1 MSEPDRTSDNSGK
14 TPWNWILVTGALCAI
29 PILPSAGGYP
39 VVGFS
44 MLAIVILAYWALVKV
59 YGDGFVVE
67 GGCLAIILAVSLFTA
82 APWFVTWL
90 YDPPEGRVEAPPLV
104 PLLILAV
111 MGAYF
116 VVMSVGFVVTHSLD
130 RRATR
135 LYKKA
140 DIRMIGG
147 PVDGDT
153 LNPGIAG
160 YKWPPD
166 AELVI
171 HARVKK
177 DKLPTGG
184 WSYHIVGHVYERTE
198 DGAYHFSG
206 VLPEGQ

>member
-1 MSEPDRTSDNSGK
+1 M
-14 TPWNWILVTGALCAI
+14 
-29 PILPSAGGYP
+29 
-39 VVGFS
+39 
-44 MLAIVILAYWALVKV
+44 
-59 YGDGFVVE
+59 
-67 GGCLAIILAVSLFTA
+67 
-82 APWFVTWL
+82 
-90 YDPPEGRVEAPPLV
+90 
-104 PLLILAV
+104 ILAV

-177 DKLPTGG
+177 DELPTGG
-184 WSYHIVGHVYERTE
+184 WSYHMVQHVYERRE
-198 DGAYHFSG
+198 DGAYHFSR